1 MIGERLSLRVDALAA
16 GDWPAVSAIFADG
29 IATGHATFETEVPS
43 WDAWS
48 AAHLRSPRLVA
59 RTAGGVVGW
68 AACTPY
74 SSRAAYAG
82 VAEESVYVA
91 HGARGQGVGRAL
103 LRTLVQRAEE
113 EGIWTLQAGIFPENV
128 GSLRLHLG
136 CDFRVVGA
144 RERLG
149 RLDGVWRDVVLLER
163 RSKEIS

>member
-1 MIGERLSLRVDALAA
+1 VIGERLSLRVDALVA
-16 GDWPAVSAIFADG
+16 GDWPRVSAIFADG

-43 WDAWS
+43 WDAWN

-59 RTAGGVVGW
+59 RTADGVVGW

-103 LRTLVQRAEE
+103 LGALVERAEQAA
-113 EGIWTLQAGIFPENV
+113 IWTLQAGIFPENM

-136 CDFRVVGA
+136 CGFRVVGV

-149 RLDGVWRDVVLLER
+149 RLDGAWRDVVLLER
-163 RSKEIS
+163 RSKEIR

>member
-1 MIGERLSLRVDALAA
+1 VIGERLSLRVDALVA
-16 GDWPAVSAIFADG
+16 GDWPRVSAIFADG

-43 WDAWS
+43 WDAWN

-59 RTAGGVVGW
+59 RTADGVVGW

-103 LRTLVQRAEE
+103 LGTLVERAEQA
-113 EGIWTLQAGIFPENV
+113 GIWTLQAGIFPENM
-128 GSLRLHLG
+128 GSLRL
-136 CDFRVVGA
+136 
-144 RERLG
+144 RLG
-149 RLDGVWRDVVLLER
+149 RLDGAWRDVVLLER
-163 RSKEIS
+163 RSKEIR